1 MPLGFV
7 LTEQHLL
14 IKLKPLLIQEYLL
27 HMGRGMG
34 LGERKMGAGWKPAP
48 AGLINSA
55 HTIVLGPDYQT
66 AATGKRQDSLPGLSA
81 KGNVPAQPWDQH
93 S

>member
-14 IKLKPLLIQEYLL
+14 IKLKPLLIQEYFL
-27 HMGRGMG
+27 HRGRGTG
-34 LGERKMGAGWKPAP
+34 WGERKMGAGRKPAA

-55 HTIVLGPDYQT
+55 HTILLALTTEQQP
-66 AATGKRQDSLPGLSA
+66 KESA
-81 KGNVPAQPWDQH
+81 KTPSHD
-93 S
+93 